1 MIKTK
6 SLIMQLNKASENLS
20 LENKGV
26 FDDIVVYV
34 RTSNIKTRDAEE
46 FLQQILD
53 SFLNAEQQGVRIET
67 VLGTTDIK
75 HYCEEI
81 VDTFKSSYNYSSLC
95 SEYVMY
101 IGMIITMLS
110 IINYITQSLSIIS
123 KYGVNNLTFYLN
135 FNLGIISQVFIIG
148 ITIIAIMT
156 YIKKSC
162 FKELVK
168 VSKLKEFFK
177 LWVIGC
183 LWFSIFIAC
192 MMFLGGILVFRV
204 NIILVIIV
212 GIALYFIGNYASEK

>member
-26 FDDIVVYV
+26 FDDIVVFIRV
-34 RTSNIKTRDAEE
+34 SNIKTRDVEE

-53 SFLNAEQQGVRIET
+53 SFLNAEQQGVSIEA
-67 VLGTTDIK
+67 VLGTPDIK

-81 VDTFKSSYNYSSLC
+81 VDTFKSSYNYISYF

-101 IGMIITMLS
+101 TSMIITILS
-110 IINYITQSLSIIS
+110 IINYITQSLTIIS

-135 FNLGIISQVFIIG
+135 FNLGIISQFLIIG
-148 ITIIAIMT
+148 IAIIAIMT

-162 FKELVK
+162 FKETVK
-168 VSKLKEFFK
+168 VSKIKEFFK
-177 LWVIGC
+177 LWILSC
-183 LWFSIFIAC
+183 LWICICIAC
-192 MMFLGGILVFRV
+192 LMFLGEILVFRV
-204 NIILVIIV
+204 NIIIVLII

>member
-53 SFLNAEQQGVRIET
+53 SFLNAEQQGVSIET

-101 IGMIITMLS
+101 TGMIITMLS
-110 IINYITQSLSIIS
+110 IINYITQSLSVIS

-183 LWFSIFIAC
+183 LWFGIFIAC
-192 MMFLGGILVFRV
+192 LMFLGGILVFRV

-212 GIALYFIGNYASEK
+212 GIALYFIGNYVSEK